1 MSTRTM
7 AHAGTFYP
15 ADSAEVIRYLKTFE
29 AAQQNDPLHTP
40 RAVIVP
46 HAGYIYSGFTAE
58 SAYRCLNNCRAK
70 RGIVIGPSH
79 RMAYDG
85 MSVSRFDDFATPLG
99 TLQIDRE
106 YADQIIGDFSLSF
119 DPGMHRE
126 HSTEVQM
133 PFIKYFAPQ
142 LQVIEMVY
150 GFFSPETLGGIINVL
165 LNDEEN
171 LYHQYRSQPLL
182 HTGKG
187 QATRRHLS
195 QCHHQQR
202 PGTAASGV
210 RSLRENRGRGNAH
223 CRQKAE
229 AECRVTR
236 LSNQCRCQR

>member
-15 ADSAEVIRYLKTFE
+15 ADSAEVIRYFKTFE

-58 SAYRCLNNCRAK
+58 CAYRCLNNCRAK

-171 LYHQYRSQPLL
+171 LIIISTDLSHFYTLEKARQLDAICLNAITNKDQALL
-182 HTGKG
+182 H
-187 QATRRHLS
+187 
-195 QCHHQQR
+195 
-202 PGTAASGV
+202 
-210 RSLRENRGRGNAH
+210 
-223 CRQKAE
+223 
-229 AECRVTR
+229 
-236 LSNQCRCQR
+236 